1 MPGFMAFGPTCQRN
15 HIVAGCGRAT
25 RIMLSFATC
34 RSPMLPARTA
44 TLHVAFAILA
54 LLSCTLLAP
63 RATAGVADAPGANL
77 RVDLYTYGPGT
88 VYWERFGHDA
98 LVITDTAS
106 GEAYAFNYGMFDF
119 NQKDFYLNFAR
130 GIMIYRAA
138 AWPVADDLQEYSGE
152 GRSITALRLNL
163 SPDQRATLRDF
174 LVWNVQP
181 QNSRYRYRY
190 FADNCTT
197 RVRDALDKALGG
209 ALQRQLTGPAAH
221 GETFRSETDRLM
233 SGQSWLM
240 YVLDLGL
247 GPYADQPLTRWS
259 GAFIPARLM
268 QELRTVK
275 ATDGTPLVQSETVL
289 SPQRLPSPPASPPDL
304 RWPLLIVGLLLG
316 IGFVASARL
325 ADRYPIERWWFTVV
339 GTLYSSLAGIAGVL
353 MLLLWFA
360 TAHRAAWAN
369 ENLLLFNPLAWILI
383 PALWRLRKQGALART
398 VVLVDVGLMVLLS
411 VFALVSKLT
420 PWFPQHNLPWILF
433 ALPAW
438 LGLFAG
444 LWLMRTNHAAR

>member
-1 MPGFMAFGPTCQRN
+1 M
-15 HIVAGCGRAT
+15 HAT
-25 RIMLSFATC
+25 GTFCYRRIW
-34 RSPMLPARTA
+34 P
-44 TLHVAFAILA
+44 IIA
-54 LLSCTLLAP
+54 LLCFALLPQLAH
-63 RATAGVADAPGANL
+63 AGVADAPGANL

-138 AWPVADDLQEYSGE
+138 AWPVAEDIQEYSGE
-152 GRSITALRLNL
+152 GRSITDQHLNL
-163 SPDQRATLRDF
+163 TPTQRAALRDF

-181 QNSRYRYRY
+181 ENSRYRYHY

-197 RVRDALDKALGG
+197 RVRDALDKVLGG
-209 ALQRQLTGPAAH
+209 ALQRQLSGPAAH

-240 YVLDLGL
+240 HLMDLGL

-268 QELRTVK
+268 QELRTVQ
-275 ATDGTPLVQSETVL
+275 ATDGAPLVQSDTLL

-316 IGFVASARL
+316 IGFAASARL
-325 ADRYPIERWWFTVV
+325 ADRYPIERWWFAVV
-339 GTLYSSLAGIAGVL
+339 GTLYASLAGMAGVL
-353 MLLLWFA
+353 MLVLWFA

-369 ENLLLFNPLAWILI
+369 ENLLLFNPLAWLLI
-383 PALWRLRKQGALART
+383 PALWRLRKQGAPTHAIAL
-398 VVLVDVGLMVLLS
+398 LVSALMVLLS
-411 VFALVSKLT
+411 LFALASKLT
-420 PWFPQHNLPWILF
+420 PWFPQHNLPWILL

-438 LGLFAG
+438 LGMLAG
-444 LWLMRTNHAAR
+444 LWLMKQKPQSANERKERK